1 MPKQV
6 EASAQVRS
14 KAIGATATA
23 EDVKEAEKGY
33 GLLLEARANAAAKK
47 ANANRLKIA
56 KYRQKRVM
64 SAPLNKSKKKKTPKK
79 KTRSKKSKDRTPSN
93 EGKKKTPSQKKSV
106 KAVQE
111 LCCPT
116 EVPEPED

>member
-14 KAIGATATA
+14 KAIGATA

-64 SAPLNKSKKKKTPKK
+64 SAPLKNPKEED
-79 KTRSKKSKDRTPSN
+79 SF
-93 EGKKKTPSQKKSV
+93 
-106 KAVQE
+106 QE
-111 LCCPT
+111 
-116 EVPEPED
+116 EQG